1 MKTCRRKWLARWVA
15 ACITVVLG
23 MGMCA
28 GLPVSAAYENTYTNT
43 GNQRADIVAVAK
55 TQIGYHEGSLEG
67 TTNSSN
73 NYTKYNVW
81 NGKIEGGYRYAWCHA
96 FVSWCANQA
105 GIGTDIVPK
114 TAGTST
120 GRSFF
125 VNQGTYRQSAAN
137 GGSYVPQAGDI
148 IYYGSGSSPS
158 HVGIVSDCDG
168 STVYTIEGNYSNK
181 VGTRAINLSNS
192 YIIGYGVPNY
202 KGVNPNPPKWAKV
215 TLDHYAWMAGETL
228 TFNLSSEGG
237 VAYTVGIDTE
247 NADGG
252 RTRIDTHDTRDT
264 SYSRSFNN
272 PGKYSCYIT
281 TYNEY
286 GLADSERIYFEVY
299 DKKPENVSVSLDH
312 YGWMLN
318 ENMTFTCSSVHGYA
332 YTIGIDDAN
341 GNRIDTYDTTGNT
354 YTRSFSTPG
363 KYSCYITTYNGY
375 GYADS
380 ERIYFEVYDKKPE
393 NVSVSLDHYG
403 WMLNENMT
411 FTCSSVHGY
420 AYTIGIDDANGNR
433 IDTYDT
439 TGNTYTRSFST
450 PGKYSCY
457 ITTYNG
463 YGYADSERIY
473 FEVYDKK
480 PENVSVSLDHYGWML
495 NENMTFTCSS
505 VHGYAYTIG
514 IDDANGNRIDTY
526 DTTGNTYTRSFSTPG
541 KYSCYITTYNGYG
554 YADSERIYFEVY
566 DGKPT
571 NAKVELDKDSYYVGE
586 ELVFRCSSEHGYVYT
601 IGIDS
606 EDGGR
611 TRIDTYDTKE
621 SSYTRSFSKPG
632 KYSCYITTYNGY
644 GLADSERIYFTIL
657 PSPGD
662 LNSDNTLTTADAVLL
677 QRYLLQERT
686 LTQSQWQTADLNADG
701 TVNGFDLALLRQKLV
716 G

>member
-1 MKTCRRKWLARWVA
+1 MKTCRRKWLARWLA
-15 ACITVVLG
+15 ACIAVVLG

-202 KGVNPNPPKWAKV
+202 KGVVPPKPAP
-215 TLDHYAWMAGETL
+215 TL
-228 TFNLSSEGG
+228 TVSTGNSSIETTFSWNTVEGATEYDVKIWKG
-237 VAYTVGIDTE
+237 TVWEGDAYLVEWGASNPYSVVLPEGTYQAYVDARFGSDMQMSNIVEFTVKAGCKLNVEVGNSSAETKFTWNDVN
-247 NADGG
+247 NATGYDVKIWKGKAWEG
-252 RTRIDTHDTRDT
+252 DPYLVEWGASNPYSVILPEGTYQAYVDTRFGSDMQMSNIVEFT
-264 SYSRSFNN
+264 VKAGCKLNV
-272 PGKYSCYIT
+272 
-281 TYNEY
+281 
-286 GLADSERIYFEVY
+286 EV
-299 DKKPENVSVSLDH
+299 
-312 YGWMLN
+312 
-318 ENMTFTCSSVHGYA
+318 
-332 YTIGIDDAN
+332 
-341 GNRIDTYDTTGNT
+341 GNT
-354 YTRSFSTPG
+354 SAETKFTWNDVNNATGYDVKIWKGKVWEGDPYLVEWGASNPYSVVLPEGTYQAYVDTRFGSDMQMSNVVEFTIKAG
-363 KYSCYITTYNGY
+363 CKLNV
-375 GYADS
+375 
-380 ERIYFEVYDKKPE
+380 EV
-393 NVSVSLDHYG
+393 
-403 WMLNENMT
+403 
-411 FTCSSVHGY
+411 
-420 AYTIGIDDANGNR
+420 
-433 IDTYDT
+433 
-439 TGNTYTRSFST
+439 GNTSTETKFTWNDVNNATGYDVKIWKGKVWEGDPYLVEWGASNPYSVVLPEGTYQAYVDTRFGSDMQMSNVVEFT
-450 PGKYSCY
+450 IKAGCKL
-457 ITTYNG
+457 NV
-463 YGYADSERIY
+463 
-473 FEVYDKK
+473 EV
-480 PENVSVSLDHYGWML
+480 
-495 NENMTFTCSS
+495 
-505 VHGYAYTIG
+505 
-514 IDDANGNRIDTY
+514 
-526 DTTGNTYTRSFSTPG
+526 GNTSTETKFTWNDVNNATGYDVKIWKGKVWEGDPYLVEWGASNPYSVVLPEGTYQAYVDTRFGSDMQMSNIVTFNVT
-541 KYSCYITTYNGYG
+541 K
-554 YADSERIYFEVY
+554 
-566 DGKPT
+566 
-571 NAKVELDKDSYYVGE
+571 AK
-586 ELVFRCSSEHGYVYT
+586 
-601 IGIDS
+601 IQI
-606 EDGGR
+606 
-611 TRIDTYDTKE
+611 
-621 SSYTRSFSKPG
+621 
-632 KYSCYITTYNGY
+632 
-644 GLADSERIYFTIL
+644 
-657 PSPGD
+657 GD

>member
-1 MKTCRRKWLARWVA
+1 MKTCRRKWLARWLA
-15 ACITVVLG
+15 ACIAVVLG

-202 KGVNPNPPKWAKV
+202 KGVVPPKPAP
-215 TLDHYAWMAGETL
+215 TL
-228 TFNLSSEGG
+228 TVSTGNSSIETTFSWNTVEGATEYDVKIWKG
-237 VAYTVGIDTE
+237 TVWEGDAYLVEWGASNPYSVVLPEGTYQAYV
-247 NADGG
+247 
-252 RTRIDTHDTRDT
+252 DTRFGSDMQMSNIVT
-264 SYSRSFNN
+264 FNVT
-272 PGKYSCYIT
+272 K
-281 TYNEY
+281 
-286 GLADSERIYFEVY
+286 
-299 DKKPENVSVSLDH
+299 
-312 YGWMLN
+312 
-318 ENMTFTCSSVHGYA
+318 
-332 YTIGIDDAN
+332 
-341 GNRIDTYDTTGNT
+341 
-354 YTRSFSTPG
+354 
-363 KYSCYITTYNGY
+363 
-375 GYADS
+375 
-380 ERIYFEVYDKKPE
+380 
-393 NVSVSLDHYG
+393 
-403 WMLNENMT
+403 
-411 FTCSSVHGY
+411 
-420 AYTIGIDDANGNR
+420 
-433 IDTYDT
+433 
-439 TGNTYTRSFST
+439 
-450 PGKYSCY
+450 
-457 ITTYNG
+457 
-463 YGYADSERIY
+463 
-473 FEVYDKK
+473 
-480 PENVSVSLDHYGWML
+480 
-495 NENMTFTCSS
+495 
-505 VHGYAYTIG
+505 
-514 IDDANGNRIDTY
+514 
-526 DTTGNTYTRSFSTPG
+526 
-541 KYSCYITTYNGYG
+541 
-554 YADSERIYFEVY
+554 
-566 DGKPT
+566 
-571 NAKVELDKDSYYVGE
+571 AK
-586 ELVFRCSSEHGYVYT
+586 
-601 IGIDS
+601 IQI
-606 EDGGR
+606 
-611 TRIDTYDTKE
+611 
-621 SSYTRSFSKPG
+621 
-632 KYSCYITTYNGY
+632 
-644 GLADSERIYFTIL
+644 
-657 PSPGD
+657 GD